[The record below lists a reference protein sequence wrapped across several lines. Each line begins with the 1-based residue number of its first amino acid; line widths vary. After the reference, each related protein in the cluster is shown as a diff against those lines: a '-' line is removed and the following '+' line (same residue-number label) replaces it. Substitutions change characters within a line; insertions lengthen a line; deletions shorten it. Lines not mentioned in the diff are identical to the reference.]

1 MEFTSNFQA
10 ANSRRAEF
18 FSTYGLTMSWDQRL
32 REAFNA
38 TGWSKRELARR
49 SGISYDNINKYLAG
63 NVKQPRHGQL
73 DQLAETLG
81 MDPVYLERGVD
92 PTTGETEVPIMGYV
106 GAGAEVEPDYEQ
118 VPPDG
123 MDQVRV
129 PFPLPDDMM
138 ALQVRGD
145 SMMPQFRDGAV
156 LIVYK
161 QQKRSLESFY
171 GEEAV
176 VRTEDGRRFIKTIL
190 KGEKGVNLISWNA
203 APIENVRLA
212 WIGEIF
218 TTFAPNAL
226 RRAAKVGGIQGQLK
240 LRA

>member
-1 MEFTSNFQA
+1 
-10 ANSRRAEF
+10 
-18 FSTYGLTMSWDQRL
+18 MSWDQRL
-32 REAFNA
+32 RQAFQG
-38 TGWSKRELARR
+38 TGWSKREFARR

-63 NVKQPRHGQL
+63 NVKQPRGDQL
-73 DQLAETLG
+73 DRLAETLG

-92 PTTGETEVPIMGYV
+92 SATGETEVPIMGYV
-106 GAGAEVEPDYEQ
+106 GAGAEVEPDFEQ
-118 VPPDG
+118 VPPEG

-129 PFPLPDDMM
+129 PFPLPDDMI

-145 SMMPQFRDGAV
+145 SMLPQFRNGSV

-161 QQKRSLESFY
+161 QQKRPLESFF

-190 KGEKGVNLISWNA
+190 KGERGVNLISWNSP
-203 APIENVRLA
+203 PIENVRLA

-218 TTFAPNAL
+218 TTFAPGAL
-226 RRAAKVGGIQGQLK
+226 RRAAKAGGIQGQLK
-240 LRA
+240 LSA